1 MQPSPVLAA
10 ALVAFFGLSPAL
22 ALPSNTDARNVI
34 KRDVAIIG
42 GGSAGINAAIQLKD
56 AGKSIIVIE
65 AQEAP
70 GGHTH
75 TYIDPAT
82 GMKTDYG
89 VAIWHNTTTVNQ
101 YFQRFNIPL
110 APASIA
116 GVSTVTVDYT
126 TGSIISVPANQV
138 PTQQAVGAAL
148 QKYAA
153 FLSKYPQLAA
163 GMFLPRPVPQELA
176 MPFGQLVKQLGIDA
190 AVPIIIQ
197 INPGLG
203 DPLTVPV
210 VEMARVVGLSLV
222 QQIAASSFVTTAR
235 HYNSEL
241 YEKAGAELASSNSIL
256 LSSRVVASNRKQSGV
271 ELVVKTPQGIKY
283 ICAKKLLIAIP
294 PRLENL
300 KEFNPTQAERS
311 VFSKWLSTAYF
322 TSILSNTGL
331 PPTKQ
336 VMNVNPL
343 RPAGQPDLPSTIFIG
358 PNTIPG
364 LSTAY
369 YQTERLST
377 PTALTDDDVKAR
389 IIADIKRIQAAN
401 RGNSSFAQTEPQ
413 FRVIKA
419 HKPFYLQVST
429 EDILAGFYDQMNALQ
444 NQLSTFYTGAAWR
457 AHDSSMIWD
466 YNKQIVVPMLLK
478 SLQN

>member
-1 MQPSPVLAA
+1 MQHSPVLAT
-10 ALVAFFGLSPAL
+10 ALVAFFGLSSAL
-22 ALPSNTDARNVI
+22 ALPSNIDARNII

-65 AQEAP
+65 AQEAA
-70 GGHTH
+70 
-75 TYIDPAT
+75 AT
-82 GMKTDYG
+82 GLKTDYG
-89 VAIWHNTTTVNQ
+89 VAIWHNITTVNQ

-110 APASIA
+110 APASVAAVPSVNI
-116 GVSTVTVDYT
+116 DYT
-126 TGSIISVPANQV
+126 TGAILNIPADQA
-138 PTQQAVGAAL
+138 PTQQAIGQAL

-190 AVPIIIQ
+190 AVPIFIQ
-197 INPGLG
+197 LNPGLG
-203 DPLTVPV
+203 NPLTVPV
-210 VEMARVVGLSLV
+210 VEMARVVGLSLI
-222 QQIAASSFVTTAR
+222 QQIGASSFVTTAR

-241 YEKAGAELASSNSIL
+241 YEKASAELASSNSIL
-256 LSSRVVASNRKQSGV
+256 LSSRVVASTRKQSGV

-283 ICAKKLLIAIP
+283 ICAKKLLLAIP

-300 KEFNPTQAERS
+300 QEFNPTQAERS

-322 TSILSNTGL
+322 TSIISNTGL
-331 PPTKQ
+331 PPTLQ
-336 VMNVNPL
+336 VKNVNPL
-343 RPAGQPDLPSTIFIG
+343 SPVGQPDLPSTIFVS
-358 PNTIPG
+358 PNGIPG

-377 PTALTDDDVKAR
+377 PTPLTDDDVKAR
-389 IIADIKRIQAAN
+389 LIADIKRIQTVN
-401 RGNSSFAQTEPQ
+401 RGNGSFTQTEPK
-413 FRVIKA
+413 FHAFKA

-457 AHDSSMIWD
+457 AHDSSMIWE
-466 YNKQIVVPMLLK
+466 YNKQVVVPMLLK